1 MGSMATLTADPPAAR
16 AIRATAA
23 PLLLL
28 YALTGFTGL
37 LAEQGFERYISLLVG
52 ATASASAVVLFTYF
66 LGFALGGF
74 AVAGYVKRG
83 RIRHPLKLYGALELL
98 VGAGS
103 VAFTYVFHH
112 LVARLAPWQTL
123 FGSPLGK
130 EAIRFAFGCLLI
142 LPVAA
147 LMGASFPL
155 IAQALDNTDGGRRHW
170 TSAYAANLA
179 GAAMAALLAPFF
191 IMPLVGLRGAMWLCC
206 LICSSVFVC
215 TLILPGGARRAGA
228 PEEASAAAGRPDR
241 EAAFLLLTAA
251 FVSGAVFFA
260 LEVIW
265 THLIGAVLGGS
276 VYSFSS
282 MLLMVLLGL
291 LIGACLVSRRV
302 GTGTMV
308 RYSVLFQIS
317 ALLML
322 VQFRMWDFAPWAF
335 SGAVNPVFVN
345 FYLREGYRLCV
356 AAVLILPSA
365 SVLGLVYPRLLAG
378 TERAGGTDARMA
390 GYMSAA
396 NSVGCL
402 TGALLATFLLIPVFG
417 SELSLKIVIVILAAL
432 WAAFSIRERSSRR
445 PRIVATVA
453 AMSILLFLTAS
464 WHWET
469 ERIASGFGQYFGENV
484 AKPGGTGQT
493 PASAVRLTSKIVYA
507 HEAVQGGFTTVVET
521 STSSGGATETY
532 RTMKSDGKFLAT
544 DDSGDQAQ
552 LAIAALPSLF
562 VQHLDRALE
571 IGLGSGHSAD
581 VLRQLGFRRIEI
593 AEFAPD
599 VVEAARCCFQH
610 LNQNVLSD
618 PRVKL
623 DLEDGRNVMLTS
635 PRQYDLITIQ
645 INAIWYAGATDVFSR
660 EFYQLARRRLRP
672 GGALQ
677 QWVQVHRIG
686 PMEVAS
692 AIATARAVFPYVG
705 FWVYG
710 GQGNL
715 VASDRPLVALA
726 NRMEYIQRRLERS
739 ANVTPERA
747 AELVAEFDRGQLLPP
762 DGVDGMIAFL
772 HPVINTDHNR
782 WIEYAA
788 PRYCSGL
795 TDWRASNIRFLSQW
809 TGRR

>member
-1 MGSMATLTADPPAAR
+1 MATLTTSPPAVRAR
-16 AIRATAA
+16 LATAA

-66 LGFALGGF
+66 LGFAVGGF
-74 AVAGYVKRG
+74 SVARYVKRG
-83 RIRHPLKLYGALELL
+83 QIRYPLKLYGILELL

-103 VAFTYVFHH
+103 VVFTYAFHR
-112 LVARLAPWQTL
+112 LVARLAPWQGL

-130 EAIRFAFGCLLI
+130 EAIRFAFGCILV

-155 IAQALDNTDGGRRHW
+155 IAQALDNTHAGERHW

-179 GAAMAALLAPFF
+179 GAVIAALLAPFF
-191 IMPLVGLRGAMWLCC
+191 IMPLLGLQGSMWLCC
-206 LICSSVFVC
+206 LICASVFVC
-215 TLILPGGARRAGA
+215 TLILPGGGRRAIASSGF
-228 PEEASAAAGRPDR
+228 SAAAGEPYRG
-241 EAAFLLLTAA
+241 AAFLLLTAA

-302 GTGTMV
+302 ETGKMV

-317 ALLML
+317 ALVML

-335 SGAVNPVFVN
+335 SGDVNPVFVN
-345 FYLREGYRLCV
+345 FYVREGYRLCV

-378 TERAGGTDARMA
+378 TERMGGTDARMA

-396 NSVGCL
+396 NSIGCL
-402 TGALLATFLLIPVFG
+402 TGALLATFILIPLFG

-432 WAAFSIRERSSRR
+432 WASFSILERSASR
-445 PRIVATVA
+445 PRTMVTVA
-453 AMSILLFLTAS
+453 ALAILLVLTAS
-464 WHWET
+464 WHWAT
-469 ERIASGFGQYFGENV
+469 GRITSGFGQYFGEYV
-484 AKPGGTGQT
+484 SKPGGSSET
-493 PASAVRLTSKIVYA
+493 PAAAALTTSKIIYA

-521 STSSGGATETY
+521 STAVGGTVETY
-532 RTMKSDGKFLAT
+532 RTMKSDGKFLAA
-544 DDSGDQAQ
+544 DDAMDQAQ
-552 LAIAALPSLF
+552 LAIAAVPSLF
-562 VQHLDRALE
+562 VQNLDRALL

-581 VLRQLGFRRIEI
+581 VLRQLGFRHIEI

-599 VVEAARCCFQH
+599 VVEAARCCFRH
-610 LNQNVLSD
+610 LNQGVLSD

-623 DLEDGRNVMLTS
+623 HLEDGRNVMLTS
-635 PRQYDLITIQ
+635 PRRYDLITIQ
-645 INAIWYAGATDVFSR
+645 INAIWYAGATNVFSR
-660 EFYQLARRRLRP
+660 EFYQLAHRRLRP
-672 GGALQ
+672 GGVLQ
-677 QWVQVHRIG
+677 QWVQVHHIG
-686 PMEVAS
+686 PQEIAC
-692 AIATARAVFPYVG
+692 ALATAHAVFPHVG
-705 FWVYG
+705 LWVYG
-710 GQGNL
+710 TQGMM
-715 VASDRPLVALA
+715 VASDHPLVLD
-726 NRMEYIQRRLERS
+726 EKRRPELDRCFRS
-739 ANVTPERA
+739 ASLVDELYGSV
-747 AELVAEFDRGQLLPP
+747 LVAPNNLNRLVNEFH
-762 DGVDGMIAFL
+762 A
-772 HPVINTDHNR
+772 VINTDHNR
-782 WIEYAA
+782 WLEYAT
-788 PRYCSGL
+788 PRYQSSSL
-795 TDWRASNIRFLSQW
+795 DWFSHNSRMLS
-809 TGRR
+809 RYRN